1 MDELTK
7 KINQKSEEELLK
19 HDTQNNEHL
28 YAMPEL
34 QYIETLGVSHHSDET
49 AHVDTCKPTE
59 TEEIKKSVFD
69 NPENPA
75 NFAAEKV
82 DNAGAV
88 EECFEDVSCRYC
100 DEHSKDTEECLR
112 HCSQHDDVASCQ
124 YVCSL
129 CEFLTDSQTERDEHV
144 RAHFTETKTDR
155 PPTSRDKT
163 KARQQRIL
171 KHKLKIFN
179 KVLCCK
185 KCKESLDGI
194 DKAVEHCIKHRPANI
209 KSYPC
214 VLCVRRVGKTK
225 LREHI
230 SLHYPMITKPI
241 LTCDNCNNLYPDE
254 KTLKYH
260 RCTKLRKYKC
270 SQCKQGFKSEDR
282 LKFHEDFH
290 KNKSTFCDICKKDFK
305 FESRIYLHFAGVHN
319 GIRDKPYCCDVCG
332 KTFTWLTVLN
342 SHKRTHTNERPF
354 KCGKCDARFCNK
366 YSLSGHMPSHEDYPQ
381 FYCDKCDYHTGRKQN
396 LQKHVS
402 RFHKEIHSSQICIRC
417 KMCNEIFPNKHHVDI
432 EGHSA
437 RHTEEEVTSSTMLL
451 FQCDASY
458 DSQVFA
464 AELFQELIVTKLYQC
479 ERCEKCYGS
488 SEHLAQHRV
497 KHTNDDASSFYQCRL
512 CDNSF
517 PKHDLLVKH
526 QKVHVNITS
535 QYTSKLSVL
544 IVISC
549 DICGIECVDYRQLLN
564 HKDRGN
570 CMMKKI
576 SGTVRPKKVLI
587 KKHLKPLK
595 THQLY
600 VNSNG
605 LFECPSCQRTY
616 KNRRRYRL
624 HLATHAN
631 IVL

>member
-1 MDELTK
+1 METNENLENEK
-7 KINQKSEEELLK
+7 GMICK
-19 HDTQNNEHL
+19 HCQNNLNSYEDSLEHCNN
-28 YAMPEL
+28 
-34 QYIETLGVSHHSDET
+34 HSGENDFSCIFCDI
-49 AHVDTCKPTE
+49 ASNSKP
-59 TEEIKKSVFD
+59 
-69 NPENPA
+69 
-75 NFAAEKV
+75 
-82 DNAGAV
+82 
-88 EECFEDVSCRYC
+88 
-100 DEHSKDTEECLR
+100 
-112 HCSQHDDVASCQ
+112 
-124 YVCSL
+124 
-129 CEFLTDSQTERDEHV
+129 ERDVHLKT
-144 RAHFTETKTDR
+144 HFEGENHR
-155 PPTSRDKT
+155 LPNSRDKT
-163 KARQQRIL
+163 KARLQKLL
-171 KHKLKIFN
+171 KHKLKTFN
-179 KVLCCK
+179 KILVCK
-185 KCKESLDGI
+185 KCKETLGNI
-194 DKAVEHCIKHRPANI
+194 DEAVEHCIKHRPTNI
-209 KSYPC
+209 KSFPC
-214 VLCVRRVGKTK
+214 VLCVRRVGKSK
-225 LREHI
+225 LREHV
-230 SLHYPMITKPI
+230 SLHFPMITKPI

-270 SQCKQGFKSEDR
+270 TQCNQGFKSEDR

-366 YSLSGHMPSHEDYPQ
+366 YSLNGHMPSHDDHPQ

-402 RFHKEIHSSQICIRC
+402 RFHKEINSSQICIRC
-417 KMCNEIFPNKHHVDI
+417 RVCNEVFPNKHDVDI
-432 EGHSA
+432 ENHSSK
-437 RHTEEEVTSSTMLL
+437 HTEEEINSIF
-451 FQCDASY
+451 FQY
-458 DSQVFA
+458 DSTSNPEDVYVS
-464 AELFQELIVTKLYQC
+464 ELFQALVVTKLYQC
-479 ERCEKCYGS
+479 ERCDRCYAS
-488 SEHLAQHRV
+488 AEHLTQHRT
-497 KHTNDDASSFYQCRL
+497 KHPTNDPNSFYQCRL
-512 CDNSF
+512 CDNTFS
-517 PKHDLLVKH
+517 KHDLLVKH

-570 CMMKKI
+570 CMMKKM
-576 SGTVRPKKVLI
+576 SGTIRPKKVLI

-595 THQLY
+595 THQLF

-624 HLATHAN
+624 HLATHSN